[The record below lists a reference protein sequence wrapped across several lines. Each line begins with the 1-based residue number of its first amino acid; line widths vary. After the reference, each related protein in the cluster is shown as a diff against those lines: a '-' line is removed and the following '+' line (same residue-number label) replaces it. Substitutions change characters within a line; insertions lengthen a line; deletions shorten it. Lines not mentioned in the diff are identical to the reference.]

1 MRNSSGTQSFKR
13 ILNKLRLDKAVS
25 DLKITI
31 ANNRTIKTRALFKYI
46 NKKKL
51 TISKVDDRIA
61 IIVMRKRKQYLSNL
75 HVRLTKLNSW
85 KEIEQAWYLHHSRCG
100 TRLGI
105 KLKNKD
111 LKNIENIDKAIA
123 SIEYKLLNVK

>member
-51 TISKVDDRIA
+51 AISKVDDRIA

-75 HVRLTKLNSW
+75 HIRLTELTSR
-85 KEIEQAWYLHHSRCG
+85 KEDEQAWYLYHSRWG
-100 TRLGI
+100 TRIGI
-105 KLKNKD
+105 KLKNND

-123 SIEYKLLNVK
+123 SVEYKLLNVR